1 MATRQRLRAVLGV
14 RKESPC
20 WRCALNLSRYNS
32 TSAASTEESS
42 ESMNRVLPEKMVY
55 DKMRVFYDNLIERD
69 IDDKL
74 ETVKPD
80 TRSSSAEVATTR
92 SDESKGHSSQTVHEH
107 SSGAEGPPLL
117 RHVLSIPSFPLVRS
131 VVTEDPPGFD

>member
-14 RKESPC
+14 RKESRPC

-32 TSAASTEESS
+32 TSAASTAESS

-55 DKMRVFYDNLIERD
+55 DKMRVFYDNLIEQD

-80 TRSSSAEVATTR
+80 TQSSSAEVATTR

-107 SSGAEGPPLL
+107 SSGAEGPPLV
-117 RHVLSIPSFPLVRS
+117 RHVLSIPPVVRS
-131 VVTEDPPGFD
+131 IVTKDPPGFD